1 MGRRNSAK
9 GNLWLIVGLA
19 VLALVLMIP
28 KEVWIA
34 LFWIAVLCG
43 CSWWA
48 WRKAHVPRDN
58 KFPSPDLEAAPP
70 ANEKTLAE
78 LIADSR
84 RPAPGHAPTVPSTP
98 ASPDPVRTPPPVQA
112 PRPAQPSIP
121 SPRPVQVPDRPAPA
135 TEPIRVRISSLTDT
149 PSAATTI
156 RQREPPRWIP
166 LGETVSIR
174 GQEIRGGGFYFGTPR
189 RYEQAWASTVDPT
202 LPYSTHPDW
211 RGEGLNYWPRYAG
224 ISERERGTFLA
235 FLNSDR
241 SANTVGIGYVFLYFY
256 GLEHRLL
263 RGLPRTD
270 RGREEGETIIAEIR
284 RLQRCYGAN
293 DSFRRYSDDLLTTAQ
308 FILGVSAHVATVLDS
323 DRWGTAEQL
332 AAAQL
337 VATRQ
342 PLPADLAFLWT
353 RAITDE
359 ARSSTWDVV
368 LPELKLR
375 FSQLYRSS
383 YPDGLQ
389 IQPGRS
395 KYKLNYRWASPD
407 GGWDTI
413 ETDLPDI
420 TRTVAPMRPL
430 TALMQQAVSDL
441 TPLRRVRRR
450 KDGTALAELAAMPEA
465 LRALNTP
472 EPFKPLVARL
482 DSALADTAFAR
493 LSTRELLEACNLS
506 HLAKVGKRDATTLA
520 QALEAIGY
528 GMEPDVRF
536 LGQPLAVDGTLVVFR
551 LPHDASRSPSPAY
564 SAAMLMIQ
572 SALAVAASGD
582 EISESE
588 LLAVTQ
594 AIETQFALPDRER
607 QRLEAH
613 VHWLRN
619 HPPSIG
625 RLEGRVRLL
634 PQPQRETFASVLVDI
649 AGADG
654 HVSPAEVRIIERF
667 YRALALDPSRI
678 HADLHHASIGT
689 PSRTAGRGA
698 PAALDAD
705 VIAEKLAETARVQS
719 VLAQIFADEEPAP
732 NVPVAGSTPAVAST
746 PSETRRQIAGL
757 DPDHSA
763 LLESILQSNH
773 DEWPRQEFES
783 ACEASGL
790 LPDGAMEMLNEASF
804 SLSGEALLEGDDPLY
819 INDYARSKL
828 RAILPETNTE
838 PA

>member
-19 VLALVLMIP
+19 ILALVLMIP

-43 CSWWA
+43 CAWWA
-48 WRKAHVPRDN
+48 WRKANAPHGN
-58 KFPSPDLEAAPP
+58 KLPSPDVEAAPP
-70 ANEKTLAE
+70 TSGKTLAE

-84 RPAPGHAPTVPSTP
+84 RPAPRHVPTIRSTP
-98 ASPDPVRTPPPVQA
+98 APRAPTSASPPVRA
-112 PRPAQPSIP
+112 S
-121 SPRPVQVPDRPAPA
+121 RPVPVPDRPAPA
-135 TEPIRVRISSLTDT
+135 TEPLRVRISSLTDA
-149 PSAATTI
+149 PSPATTI

-211 RGEGLNYWPRYAG
+211 CGEGLNYWPRYAG
-224 ISERERGTFLA
+224 IGERERGTFLA
-235 FLNSDR
+235 FLNSER
-241 SANTVGIGYVFLYFY
+241 SANTVGISYVFLYFY

-263 RGLPRTD
+263 RGLPKND
-270 RGREEGETIIAEIR
+270 RGREEGEQIISEIQ
-284 RLQRCYGAN
+284 RLQRCYGTNA
-293 DSFRRYSDDLLTTAQ
+293 SFRRYSDDLLTTARFVLSISTQ
-308 FILGVSAHVATVLDS
+308 VATAVDS

-337 VATRQ
+337 VAARQ
-342 PLPADLAFLWT
+342 PLPTDLAFLWT
-353 RAITDE
+353 RAISDE

-407 GGWDTI
+407 GGLDTI

-430 TALMQQAVSDL
+430 IALMQQAVNDL
-441 TPLRRVRRR
+441 TPLRRVRRS
-450 KDGTALAELAAMPEA
+450 KDATELAELAAMPET

-472 EPFKPLVARL
+472 ESFKPLEARI

-493 LSTRELLEACNLS
+493 LSTKELLEACNRG

-572 SALAVAASGD
+572 SALAVAGSGD

-588 LLAVTQ
+588 LLAVTH
-594 AIETQFALPDRER
+594 AIEAQFALPERER

-613 VHWLRN
+613 VHWLLK

-625 RLEGRVRLL
+625 RLDGRVRLL
-634 PQPQRETFASVLVDI
+634 PQPQREAFASVLVDI

-667 YRALALDPSRI
+667 YRALALEPSRM
-678 HADLHHASIGT
+678 HADLHHASMGT
-689 PSRTAGRGA
+689 TNRTTGRGA
-698 PAALDAD
+698 PAVLDAD

-719 VLAQIFADEEPAP
+719 VLAKIFADEESAP
-732 NVPVAGSTPAVAST
+732 NIPVAGSIADVAST
-746 PSETRRQIAGL
+746 PSETRRQVAGL

-763 LLESILQSNH
+763 LLESILQSDR

-783 ACEASGL
+783 ACEGLGL

-804 SLSGEALLEGDDPLY
+804 SQAGEALLEGDDPLY
-819 INDYARSKL
+819 INDYARSEL
-828 RAILPETNTE
+828 RATLPETNTE